1 MALVNVLAM
10 SCAELFGN
18 CHLKFFAESGNST
31 KHNLAFGIIG
41 YAAVLF
47 FLVRSFNHAN
57 MLYVSALWEGMI
69 TILGAAVAFF
79 ILGERFKHPIQ
90 WVGLVLAC
98 VAVLMVHFGERLA
111 RGSGVH

>member
-10 SCAELFGN
+10 SCAEIFGN

-31 KHNLAFGIIG
+31 KHNLALGIIG
-41 YAAVLF
+41 YVAVLF
-47 FLVRSFNHAN
+47 FLVRSFTHAN

-90 WVGLVLAC
+90 WVGLVLAFI
-98 VAVLMVHFGERLA
+98 AVVMVHFGEKLA
-111 RGSGVH
+111 SGGVH